1 MSRISFNTEQARD
14 LYYAL
19 QWGMSEVGN
28 RVEQARYYEEIYA
41 DQYNYM
47 DDDEKELE
55 RLKKMSKRLK
65 TFLQKHTSFV
75 SWDEDDGQ

>member
-28 RVEQARYYEEIYA
+28 RVEQGRCYEETY
-41 DQYNYM
+41 DSEYSYM
-47 DDDEKELE
+47 NDDTEELK

-75 SWDEDDGQ
+75 GWDEDDGQ

>member
-28 RVEQARYYEEIYA
+28 RVEQGRYFEEVYA
-41 DQYNYM
+41 NQYDDM
-47 DDDEKELE
+47 DDDKEELE

>member
-28 RVEQARYYEEIYA
+28 RVEQGRYYEEVHA
-41 DQYNYM
+41 NQYDYM
-47 DDDEKELE
+47 DDDKEELE

-65 TFLQKHTSFV
+65 AFLEKHTSFV
-75 SWDEDDGQ
+75 GWD

>member
-28 RVEQARYYEEIYA
+28 RVEQGRYFEEVYA
-41 DQYNYM
+41 NQYDDM
-47 DDDEKELE
+47 DDDKEELE
-55 RLKKMSKRLK
+55 RLKEMSKRLK